1 MKKLNTYF
9 KVCAVVL
16 FALVLVLGCK
26 KTEVPISN
34 SSEQKANLINTWVK
48 TMVNTNN
55 IVDSTATGLHYIIS
69 KVGTGATVTAGNT
82 VTLKYT
88 GKFVDGTVFDS
99 SASFTYVHKAANQRM
114 IPGFEEGI
122 EKLSK
127 GGGGIFLIPS
137 AQAYGSGGYATI
149 PAYTPLLFMI
159 EVIDIK

>member
-16 FALVLVLGCK
+16 FAMVFVFGCK
-26 KTEVPISN
+26 KIENPYSPENEALI
-34 SSEQKANLINTWVK
+34 INTWVK

-55 IVDSTATGLHYIIS
+55 IVDSTSTGLHYIIS

-82 VTLKYT
+82 VTMKYT
-88 GKFVDGTVFDS
+88 GKFVDGKVFDS
-99 SASFTYVHKAANQRM
+99 SPSYTYVHKAADQRM

-127 GGGGIFLIPS
+127 GGSGTFLIPS
-137 AQAYGSGGYATI
+137 AQAYGTGGYATI
-149 PAYTPLLFMI
+149 PANTPLLFTI
-159 EVIDIK
+159 EIIDLK

>member
-1 MKKLNTYF
+1 MKKLNSWF

-16 FALVLVLGCK
+16 FAMVFVFGCK
-26 KTEVPISN
+26 KTEVPNSN
-34 SSEQKANLINTWVK
+34 SSLKEASLINTWVK

-55 IVDSTATGLHYIIS
+55 IVDSTSTGLHYIIS
-69 KVGTGATVTAGNT
+69 KVGTGAAVTAGNS

-99 SASFTYVHKAANQRM
+99 SASFTYVHKATGQRM

-127 GGGGIFLIPS
+127 GGSGIFLIPS
-137 AQAYGSGGYATI
+137 AQAYGTGGYSTI
-149 PAYTPLLFMI
+149 PAYTPLLFTI

>member
-1 MKKLNTYF
+1 MKKLNTCL
-9 KVCAVVL
+9 KICVIVL
-16 FALVLVLGCK
+16 FAMVIVFGCK
-26 KTEVPISN
+26 KTAETN
-34 SSEQKANLINTWVK
+34 SSDKEANLINTWVK

-55 IVDSTATGLHYIIS
+55 IVDSTSTGLHYIIS

-82 VTLKYT
+82 VTMKYT

-99 SASFTYVHKAANQRM
+99 SASYTYVHKASDDRM

-127 GGGGIFLIPS
+127 GGSAIFLIPS
-137 AQAYGSGGYATI
+137 AKAYGDYGYAII
-149 PAYTPLLFMI
+149 PPFSPLLFTI